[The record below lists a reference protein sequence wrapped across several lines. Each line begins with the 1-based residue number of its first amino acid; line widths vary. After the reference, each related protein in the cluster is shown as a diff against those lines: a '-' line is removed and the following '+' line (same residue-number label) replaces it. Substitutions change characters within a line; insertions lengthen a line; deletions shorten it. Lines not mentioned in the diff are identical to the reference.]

1 MLVLGLAYKKNVP
14 DIRESPSLKLIE
26 LIHERGGEPFYY
38 DPYVAEIPK
47 TREYSALMGMQSVA
61 WRKEVIGAFDAVLIA
76 TDHDDVDYA
85 TLVEWSP
92 LIIDT
97 RNVFARRGIAAKH
110 ILKA

>member
-1 MLVLGLAYKKNVP
+1 MSVAANRSITIP
-14 DIRESPSLKLIE
+14 TWLKS
-26 LIHERGGEPFYY
+26 R
-38 DPYVAEIPK
+38 K